1 MGLRRV
7 LGRLLQDP
15 PPAFAFELSEAGIA
29 AAQDGNPPRLL
40 FEALR
45 PDVLSISPVR
55 DNVLLP
61 DVLAERVRALAP
73 ARDPRKQRSAVLI
86 LPDNSVRLFV
96 LDFESFPSGREDQMN
111 LLRSRLRRSVP
122 FDVEASVLSYH
133 TQAAPGGSKKVLV
146 TVAVAPLEIIA
157 RYEAPFRAAGFTPG
171 LVTTSILAALELAD
185 SKPGVSIVAKLSG
198 RTLSLA
204 VVEGKVVR
212 LLRCIEVEDESGS
225 ESAGHLYPTMA
236 YVEDQLAAHPER
248 ILAAG
253 FGPDAELLR
262 PVGEELKVPVVPLR
276 SRFGAVEPFN
286 AGLLGYL
293 ESVH

>member
-1 MGLRRV
+1 
-7 LGRLLQDP
+7 LQDP
-15 PPAFAFELSEAGIA
+15 PPAFAFELSQSGIA
-29 AAQDGNPPRLL
+29 AAQDGNPPRLV
-40 FEALR
+40 FEALG
-45 PDVLSISPVR
+45 PEVLSISPVR

-61 DVLAERVRALAP
+61 DVLAERVRVLAP

-96 LDFESFPSGREDQMN
+96 LDFESFPSSREEQVN

-122 FDVEASVLSYH
+122 FDVESSVLSYH
-133 TQAAPGGSKKVLV
+133 VQPVPGGSRKVLV
-146 TVAVAPLEIIA
+146 AVAVAPLEIIA
-157 RYEAPFRAAGFTPG
+157 RYEAPFRAAGFAPG
-171 LVTTSILAALELAD
+171 LVTTSILAALQLAD
-185 SKPGVSIVAKLSG
+185 SKPGVSIVAKLLG

-204 VVEGKVVR
+204 VVEGRVVR
-212 LLRCIEVEDESGS
+212 LLRCIEVEDDSGS
-225 ESAGHLYPTMA
+225 ESVGHLYPTMA

-253 FGPDAELLR
+253 FGPDADLLR
-262 PVGEELKVPVVPLR
+262 QVEEELRVPVVPLR
-276 SRFGAVEPFN
+276 SRFGPVEQVN